1 LGFSNYIK
9 ISKDLYPTI
18 TLGSQNARVLTNF
31 GQKKLKFFTKNATV
45 PLNWSLNEDLFGRMY
60 FEQGEIKIFNDPRF
74 EKNWKSFS
82 VENEKMVKSFSK
94 VMIVQG
100 SKNKKM
106 KKWKSIQS
114 FKLLNALCKIP
125 NFAFVPSE
133 YHEKMLK
140 GISIKND
147 EIFIPSTRL
156 IAKCFEELHIRDDM
170 KFLSIGPSGS
180 GNLIKSHEKVGFLRW
195 LLF

>member
-1 LGFSNYIK
+1 
-9 ISKDLYPTI
+9 LYPTV
-18 TLGSQNARVLTNF
+18 TLGSQNAKVLTNF
-31 GQKKLKFFTKNATV
+31 GQKKLKFFTKNATL
-45 PLNWSLNEDLFGRMY
+45 PLNWSLKEDLFGRMY
-60 FEQGEIKIFNDPRF
+60 FEHGEIKIFNDPRF

-94 VMIVQG
+94 VMVIQA

-114 FKLLNALCKIP
+114 LKLLNALCKIP
-125 NFAFVPSE
+125 SVAFIPHE
-133 YHEKMLK
+133 YQEKILK

-147 EIFIPSTRL
+147 DIFIPSTRL

-180 GNLIKSHEKVGFLRW
+180 GNEFITDPKVGFLHW
-195 LLF
+195 LLI